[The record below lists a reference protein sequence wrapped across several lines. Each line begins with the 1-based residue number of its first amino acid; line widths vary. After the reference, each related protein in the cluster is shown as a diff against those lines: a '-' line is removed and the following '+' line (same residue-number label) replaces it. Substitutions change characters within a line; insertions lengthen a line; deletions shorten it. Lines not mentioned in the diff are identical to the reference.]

1 MDLPNL
7 TEVISMDNKELEAN
21 KEKRMHERSDCK
33 GIIKWSYF
41 INTAAKYT
49 KYYLF
54 ML

>member
-1 MDLPNL
+1 VVASVAIQKFDTLSDTAAEQAL
-7 TEVISMDNKELEAN
+7 TIGVREL
-21 KEKRMHERSDCK
+21 
-33 GIIKWSYF
+33 

>member
-1 MDLPNL
+1 MAKKENWVDYK
-7 TEVISMDNKELEAN
+7 TIKEQVSMQMVLDKY
-21 KEKRMHERSDCK
+21 
-33 GIIKWSYF
+33 GI